1 MKKMMIIL
9 VGALCMAMAPAS
21 SWGRNM
27 TGNPQMR
34 SITMNTGL
42 PSNAVKS
49 IVQDK
54 NGFVWLATDYG
65 LCRYDG
71 YQVITY
77 YNAAMQLN
85 QEILALAVC
94 DEGLLV
100 GTSKGVFLFNFTTEQ
115 FQKLDEKITS
125 FVNHIVVDG
134 EHNAWISTRTQ
145 GIFKFNLTSHYCHHY
160 PMKASRGS
168 VDCVL
173 IDVNS
178 HVWALSL
185 KAGASLF
192 RLQKTADNFKL
203 FALKGDATQLRGM
216 AMLANADGSIL
227 VGTWKEGLFRVSN
240 DGFAKLLIPPVPGNG
255 MNFIHK
261 LYGDSRY
268 VLVGSDDGL
277 VQYDRMTNQWRM
289 LSEVENPARRTAERF
304 VYGIMRDRED
314 GLWIGTYY
322 GGVNYIPSSAM
333 RNRFDMYFP
342 TLGGLQGSVV
352 SRFAEDARHRIWIA
366 TDDAGL
372 DCYDPQTDS
381 FVDFPGK
388 QEMAKYNA
396 HALFVDGDNLW
407 VGTYGRGIIR
417 MNMATGAQMPVR
429 MDSYVSSSSCYY
441 FFRDRKRRLWATS
454 MLGAFLLDDQKQE
467 FRRVKL
473 FNGLTIDMEED
484 RQGNLWFA
492 TQENGLWC
500 LRRNNTWKQYLYS
513 EKDTSSLGSNQVNSI
528 QTDGKGRLFV
538 ATLQGLCEYQP
549 SSDSFRR
556 IAVDAPSQDFKSI
569 LFARGSMWLSS
580 GKGIVKYSEDK
591 PVQKFCRFDGLT
603 SDQFLANSCL
613 LSSDG
618 RIYFGTIQGFNA
630 FRPQQV
636 KLNHIAPSVAITSLS
651 LFNKRVEV
659 GSDKLPEA
667 LDKVDEISL
676 SHDENAVTFSFSALS
691 YVSPEKNLYSYKLD
705 GFDDEWTTT
714 HEPRATYDNL
724 PAGSYTFRVKAT
736 NNDGVWSED
745 EATLQ
750 VEVHPP
756 FWWSLPAKI
765 IYLLLI
771 GLLVWYEW
779 KKLKLRHQQ
788 ELDSLAEKKELE
800 LRDARLQS
808 FAMVAREI
816 RIPLTLILAPLD
828 ALKEKWQKVK
838 EGLMEDDMK
847 DDSKKDAS
855 KMPDMKNVDDIDGL
869 IDVFSRN
876 SQRMLTLVDQLLD
889 GNTIEMIEAES
900 SAESSS
906 VESSSASSAEST
918 EVSISASVSKPATKP
933 APETPIDNRPTILV
947 VEGDKDMRDFIVNSL
962 SGEYRILVAENGVQ
976 ALRILSKHDELSL
989 IITSWIMPV
998 MNGVEFCQK
1007 VRQDKSICHLPIV
1020 MLSAKT
1026 DEDSKALSKICG
1038 ADVFISKP
1046 FSMKYLVASV
1056 NQLIEMRR
1064 TLIFRF
1070 PKETSAED
1078 SSKDSSK
1085 NSSAD
1090 SSAGSS
1096 SGPSSGL
1103 LSESV
1108 SFASSAESSAA
1119 EEENYPPER
1128 RFLVDLEKLIKDNL
1142 ANPEL
1147 NVQFLADQL
1156 SMSRSSL
1163 FNKVKTLLAVTPNE
1177 LIQAIRLSTAARL
1190 LQERKYRISEVSEM
1204 TGFSSSSYFA
1214 KCFQKQYGMKPAEY
1228 VNLL

>member
-1 MKKMMIIL
+1 MMIIL
-9 VGALCMAMAPAS
+9 AGALCLAMAPAS

-27 TGNPQMR
+27 TENLQMR

-54 NGFVWLATDYG
+54 DGFVWFATEYG

-77 YNAAMQLN
+77 SNAAMQMD
-85 QEILALAVC
+85 QDIHALCVS

-100 GTSKGVFLFNFTTEQ
+100 GTWKGVFLFSFTTEQ
-115 FQKLDEKITS
+115 FQKLDDKITS

-134 EHNAWISTRTQ
+134 EHNAWISTETQ
-145 GIFKFNLTSHYCHHY
+145 GIFKYNLTSHYCHQY
-160 PMKASRGS
+160 PMKASGGNI
-168 VDCVL
+168 DCVL

-178 HVWALSL
+178 QVWALSR
-185 KAGASLF
+185 KAGASFF
-192 RLQKTADNFKL
+192 RLQKSSDSFKP
-203 FALKGDATQLRGM
+203 FALKGDATQLKGM

-227 VGTWKEGLFRVSN
+227 VGTRKDGLFRVSN

-255 MNFIHK
+255 MDFIHK

-268 VLVGSDDGL
+268 VLIGSDDGL

-322 GGVNYIPSSAM
+322 GGVGYIPSSAM

-342 TLGGLQGSVV
+342 TQDGLQGSVV
-352 SRFAEDARHRIWIA
+352 SRFAEDARHRVWIA
-366 TDDAGL
+366 SDDAGI
-372 DCYDPQTDS
+372 DCYDPLTDS
-381 FVDFPGK
+381 FLDFPGK
-388 QEMAKYNA
+388 QAMAKYNA
-396 HALFVDGDNLW
+396 HALLADGDNLW

-417 MNMATGAQMPVR
+417 MNMATGAQTPVR
-429 MDSYVSSSSCYY
+429 MDSYALNSSCYY
-441 FFRDRKRRLWATS
+441 FFRDRKKRLWATS
-454 MLGAFLLDDQKQE
+454 MLGAFVLDNQKQE

-473 FNGLTIDMEED
+473 FNSLTMDMEED

-500 LRRNNTWKQYLYS
+500 LRRNNTWKQYLYR
-513 EKDTSSLGSNQVNSI
+513 EKDTCSLVSNQVNSI
-528 QTDGKGRLFV
+528 QIDGRGRLFV
-538 ATLQGLCEYQP
+538 ATRQGLCEYQP

-556 IAVDAPSQDFKSI
+556 IAIDAPSQDFKSI
-569 LFARGSMWLSS
+569 LFAQGSMWLSS
-580 GKGIVKYSEDK
+580 DKGIVKYSEDK

-630 FRPQQV
+630 FHPQQV

-714 HEPRATYDNL
+714 HEPRAAYDNL

-736 NNDGVWSED
+736 NNDGVWSEN

-750 VEVHPP
+750 IEVHPP

-838 EGLMEDDMK
+838 DGLMEDDMK
-847 DDSKKDAS
+847 NDSKKNDS

-906 VESSSASSAEST
+906 AESSSASSAEST
-918 EVSISASVSKPATKP
+918 EVSISASVSKPAAKP
-933 APETPIDNRPTILV
+933 APEAPMDNRPTILV
-947 VEGDKDMRDFIVNSL
+947 VESDKDMRDFIVNSL

-1007 VRQDKSICHLPIV
+1007 VRQNKSICHLPIV

-1070 PKETSAED
+1070 PKEASAED
-1078 SSKDSSK
+1078 SSKDSSSG
-1085 NSSAD
+1085 SSAD
-1090 SSAGSS
+1090 SSSR
-1096 SGPSSGL
+1096 PSSGL

>member
-1 MKKMMIIL
+1 MMIIL
-9 VGALCMAMAPAS
+9 AGALLMAMAPAS

-27 TGNPQMR
+27 TGNPQVR

-54 NGFVWLATDYG
+54 SGFVWFATEYG

-77 YNAAMQLN
+77 SNAAMQMD
-85 QEILALAVC
+85 QDIHALCVS

-100 GTSKGVFLFNFTTEQ
+100 GTWKGVFLFSFTTEQ
-115 FQKLDEKITS
+115 FQKLDDKITS

-134 EHNAWISTRTQ
+134 EHNAWISTETQ
-145 GIFKFNLTSHYCHHY
+145 GIFKYNLTSHYCHQY
-160 PMKASRGS
+160 PMKASGGN

-178 HVWALSL
+178 QVWALSR
-185 KAGASLF
+185 KAGASFF
-192 RLQKTADNFKL
+192 RLQKSSDSFKP
-203 FALKGDATQLRGM
+203 FALKGDATQLRGL

-227 VGTWKEGLFRVSN
+227 VGTRKEGLFRVSN

-255 MNFIHK
+255 MDFIHK

-268 VLVGSDDGL
+268 VLIGSDDGL

-322 GGVNYIPSSAM
+322 GGVGYIPSAAM

-342 TLGGLQGSVV
+342 TRDGLQGSVV
-352 SRFAEDARHRIWIA
+352 SRFAEDSRHRIWIA
-366 TDDAGL
+366 SDDAGI
-372 DCYDPQTDS
+372 DCYDPLTDS
-381 FVDFPGK
+381 FLDFPGK
-388 QEMAKYNA
+388 QAMAKYNA
-396 HALFVDGDNLW
+396 HALLADGDNLW

-417 MNMATGAQMPVR
+417 MNMATGAQTPVR
-429 MDSYVSSSSCYY
+429 MDSYAFNSSCYY
-441 FFRDRKRRLWATS
+441 FFRDRKHRLWATS
-454 MLGAFLLDDQKQE
+454 MLGAFLLDDQRQE
-467 FRRVKL
+467 FRRVKF
-473 FNGLTIDMEED
+473 FNSLTMDMEED

-513 EKDTSSLGSNQVNSI
+513 EKDTCSLVCNQVNSI
-528 QTDGKGRLFV
+528 QIDGRGRLFV
-538 ATLQGLCEYQP
+538 ATRQGLCEYQP

-556 IAVDAPSQDFKSI
+556 IAIDAPSHDFKSI
-569 LFARGSMWLSS
+569 LFAQGSMWLSS
-580 GKGIVKYSEDK
+580 DKGIVKYSEDK

-603 SDQFLANSCL
+603 SDQFLPNSCL

-736 NNDGVWSED
+736 NNDGVWSD
-745 EATLQ
+745 NEATLQ
-750 VEVHPP
+750 VVVHPP

-847 DDSKKDAS
+847 NDDSKKNRMNKD
-855 KMPDMKNVDDIDGL
+855 DMKNVDEIDGL

-889 GNTIEMIEAES
+889 GNKVEMMEAES
-900 SAESSS
+900 LA
-906 VESSSASSAEST
+906 VSASVSAST
-918 EVSISASVSKPATKP
+918 SVSKPAP
-933 APETPIDNRPTILV
+933 VAPIDNRPTILV
-947 VEGDKDMRDFIVNSL
+947 VENDKDMRDFIVNSL
-962 SGEYRILVAENGVQ
+962 AGEYRMLVADNGVQ

-1007 VRQDKSICHLPIV
+1007 VRQNKSICHLPIV

-1026 DEDSKALSKICG
+1026 DEDSKAQSKICG

-1070 PKETSAED
+1070 PKETAAGD
-1078 SSKDSSK
+1078 SSKASSA
-1085 NSSAD
+1085 NSSAGP
-1090 SSAGSS
+1090 SAGLL
-1096 SGPSSGL
+1096 SGPSAGPAAGPSAGPAA
-1103 LSESV
+1103 EFV

-1142 ANPEL
+1142 ANPDL
-1147 NVQFLADQL
+1147 NVQFLADKL
-1156 SMSRSSL
+1156 GMSRSSL

>member
-1 MKKMMIIL
+1 MIIL
-9 VGALCMAMAPAS
+9 VGALFMAMAPAS

-85 QEILALAVC
+85 QEILALAVS

-100 GTSKGVFLFNFTTEQ
+100 GTPKGVFLFSFATEQ

-125 FVNHIVVDG
+125 SVNHIVVDG
-134 EHNAWISTRTQ
+134 EHNAWISTGTQ

-185 KAGASLF
+185 KKGTSLF
-192 RLQKTADNFKL
+192 RLQKTADNFKP

-227 VGTWKEGLFRVSN
+227 VGAWKEGLFRVSN

-268 VLVGSDDGL
+268 VLIGSDDGL

-314 GLWIGTYY
+314 GLWVGTYY
-322 GGVNYIPSSAM
+322 GGVSYIPSSAM

-342 TLGGLQGSVV
+342 TLSGLQGSVV

-366 TDDAGL
+366 TDDAGI

-388 QEMAKYNA
+388 QAMAKYNA

-417 MNMATGAQMPVR
+417 MNMATGAQTPVR
-429 MDSYVSSSSCYY
+429 MDSYVLNSSCYY
-441 FFRDRKRRLWATS
+441 FFRDRKHRLWATS
-454 MLGAFLLDDQKQE
+454 MLGAFLLDEQKQE

-500 LRRNNTWKQYLYS
+500 LRRNNTWKQYLYN

-528 QTDGKGRLFV
+528 QIDGKGRLFV
-538 ATLQGLCEYQP
+538 ATHQGLCEYQP

-556 IAVDAPSQDFKSI
+556 IAVDAPSQDFMSI
-569 LFARGSMWLSS
+569 LFAQGCMWLSS

-618 RIYFGTIQGFNA
+618 RIYFGTTQGFNA

-636 KLNHIAPSVAITSLS
+636 TLNRIAPPVAITSLS
-651 LFNKRVEV
+651 LFNKRMEV

-714 HEPRATYDNL
+714 HEPRAAYTNL

-750 VEVHPP
+750 IVVHPP
-756 FWWSLPAKI
+756 FWWSLPAKL

-771 GLLVWYEW
+771 GLLVWYQW

-800 LRDARLQS
+800 LRDARLQF

-816 RIPLTLILAPLD
+816 RIPLTLILGPLD

-847 DDSKKDAS
+847 DDDSKKNRMNKD
-855 KMPDMKNVDDIDGL
+855 DMKNVDEIDGL

-889 GNTIEMIEAES
+889 GNKVEMMEAES
-900 SAESSS
+900 SAESSA
-906 VESSSASSAEST
+906 VSAS
-918 EVSISASVSKPATKP
+918 ASEPSFEPSSEPSSEPVPE
-933 APETPIDNRPTILV
+933 APMDNHPTILV
-947 VEGDKDMRDFIVNSL
+947 VENDKDMRDYIVNSL
-962 SGEYRILVAENGVQ
+962 SGKYRMLVADNGVQ

-1007 VRQDKSICHLPIV
+1007 VRQNKSICHLPIV
-1020 MLSAKT
+1020 ILSAKT
-1026 DEDSKALSKICG
+1026 DEDSKAQSKICG

-1070 PKETSAED
+1070 PKETAAGD
-1078 SSKDSSK
+1078 SSKA
-1085 NSSAD
+1085 SSAD
-1090 SSAGSS
+1090 SSAGLSAGLS
-1096 SGPSSGL
+1096 SGPLAGL
-1103 LSESV
+1103 SSESV

-1119 EEENYPPER
+1119 EEENYSPER

-1142 ANPEL
+1142 ANPDL
-1147 NVQFLADQL
+1147 NVQFLADKL
-1156 SMSRSSL
+1156 GMSRSSL

>member
-1 MKKMMIIL
+1 MMIIL
-9 VGALCMAMAPAS
+9 AGALCLAMAPAS
-21 SWGRNM
+21 LWGRNM
-27 TGNPQMR
+27 TGNPQVR

-54 NGFVWLATDYG
+54 NGFVWFATEYG

-77 YNAAMQLN
+77 SNAAMQMD
-85 QEILALAVC
+85 QDIHALCVS

-100 GTSKGVFLFNFTTEQ
+100 GTWKGVFLFSFTTEQ
-115 FQKLDEKITS
+115 FQKLDDKITS

-134 EHNAWISTRTQ
+134 EHNAWISTETQ
-145 GIFKFNLTSHYCHHY
+145 GIFKYNLTSHYCHHY
-160 PMKASRGS
+160 PMKASRGNI
-168 VDCVL
+168 DCVL

-178 HVWALSL
+178 QVWALNR
-185 KAGASLF
+185 KAGASFF
-192 RLQKTADNFKL
+192 RLQKSSDSFKS

-227 VGTWKEGLFRVSN
+227 VGTRKDGLFRVSN

-255 MNFIHK
+255 MDFIHK

-268 VLVGSDDGL
+268 VLIGSDDGL
-277 VQYDRMTNQWRM
+277 VQYDRTTNQWRM

-322 GGVNYIPSSAM
+322 GGVSYIPSSAM
-333 RNRFDMYFP
+333 CNRFDMYFP
-342 TLGGLQGSVV
+342 TQDGLQGSVV
-352 SRFAEDARHRIWIA
+352 SRFAEDSRHRIWIA
-366 TDDAGL
+366 SDDAGI
-372 DCYDPQTDS
+372 DCYDPLTDS
-381 FVDFPGK
+381 FLDFPGK
-388 QEMAKYNA
+388 QAMAKYNA
-396 HALFVDGDNLW
+396 HALLADGDNLW

-417 MNMATGAQMPVR
+417 MNMATGAQTPVR
-429 MDSYVSSSSCYY
+429 MDSYVLNSSCYY
-441 FFRDRKRRLWATS
+441 FFRDRKNRLWATS
-454 MLGAFLLDDQKQE
+454 MLGAFVLDDQKQE

-473 FNGLTIDMEED
+473 FNSLTMDMEED

-492 TQENGLWC
+492 TQGNGLWC

-513 EKDTSSLGSNQVNSI
+513 EKDTCSLGSNQVNSI
-528 QTDGKGRLFV
+528 QIDGRGRLFI
-538 ATLQGLCEYQP
+538 ATRQGLCEYQP

-556 IAVDAPSQDFKSI
+556 IAIDAPGQDFKSI
-569 LFARGSMWLSS
+569 LFAQGSMWLSS
-580 GKGIVKYSEDK
+580 DKGIVKYSEDK

-630 FRPQQV
+630 FHPQQV
-636 KLNHIAPSVAITSLS
+636 KLNQIAPSVAITSFS
-651 LFNKRVEV
+651 LFDKRVEV

-667 LDKVDEISL
+667 LDKVGEISL

-771 GLLVWYEW
+771 GLLVWYER

-838 EGLMEDDMK
+838 DGLMEDDMK
-847 DDSKKDAS
+847 DDS

-889 GNTIEMIEAES
+889 GNTVEMIEAES

-906 VESSSASSAEST
+906 AESSEVSASA
-918 EVSISASVSKPATKP
+918 AKPATKP
-933 APETPIDNRPTILV
+933 APEAPIDNRPTILV
-947 VEGDKDMRDFIVNSL
+947 VESDKDMRDFIVNSL

-1026 DEDSKALSKICG
+1026 DEDSKTQSKICG

-1078 SSKDSSK
+1078 SSKDSS
-1085 NSSAD
+1085 SGS
-1090 SSAGSS
+1090 SS

-1119 EEENYPPER
+1119 EEGNYPPER

-1142 ANPEL
+1142 ANPDL

>member
-1 MKKMMIIL
+1 MMIIL
-9 VGALCMAMAPAS
+9 AGALLMAMAPAS

-27 TGNPQMR
+27 TGNPQVR

-54 NGFVWLATDYG
+54 NGFVWFATEYG

-77 YNAAMQLN
+77 SNAAMQMD
-85 QEILALAVC
+85 QDIHALCVS

-100 GTSKGVFLFNFTTEQ
+100 GTWKGVFLFSFTTEQ
-115 FQKLDEKITS
+115 FQKLDDKITS

-134 EHNAWISTRTQ
+134 EHNAWISTETQ
-145 GIFKFNLTSHYCHHY
+145 GIFKYNLTTHYCHQY
-160 PMKASRGS
+160 PMKASGGN

-178 HVWALSL
+178 QVWALSR
-185 KAGASLF
+185 KAGASFF
-192 RLQKTADNFKL
+192 RLQKSSDSFKP
-203 FALKGDATQLRGM
+203 FALKGDATQLRGL

-227 VGTWKEGLFRVSN
+227 VGTRKEGLFRVSN

-255 MNFIHK
+255 MDFIHK

-268 VLVGSDDGL
+268 VLIGSDDGL

-322 GGVNYIPSSAM
+322 GGVGYIPSAAM

-342 TLGGLQGSVV
+342 TRDGLQGSVV
-352 SRFAEDARHRIWIA
+352 SRFAEDSRHRIWIA
-366 TDDAGL
+366 SDDAGI
-372 DCYDPQTDS
+372 DCYDPLTDS
-381 FVDFPGK
+381 FLDFPGK
-388 QEMAKYNA
+388 QAMAKYNA
-396 HALFVDGDNLW
+396 HALLADGDNLW

-417 MNMATGAQMPVR
+417 MNMATGAQTPVR
-429 MDSYVSSSSCYY
+429 MDSYAFNSSCYY
-441 FFRDRKRRLWATS
+441 FFRDRKKRLWATS
-454 MLGAFLLDDQKQE
+454 MLGAFLLDDQRQE
-467 FRRVKL
+467 FRRVKF
-473 FNGLTIDMEED
+473 FNSLTMDMEED

-513 EKDTSSLGSNQVNSI
+513 EKDTCSLVSNQVNSI
-528 QTDGKGRLFV
+528 QIDGRGRLFV
-538 ATLQGLCEYQP
+538 ATRQGLCEYQP

-556 IAVDAPSQDFKSI
+556 IAIDAPSQDFKSI
-569 LFARGSMWLSS
+569 LFAQGSMWLSS
-580 GKGIVKYSEDK
+580 DKGIVKYSEDK

-618 RIYFGTIQGFNA
+618 RIYFGTTQGFNA

-736 NNDGVWSED
+736 NNDGVWSD
-745 EATLQ
+745 NEATLQ
-750 VEVHPP
+750 IEVHPP

-847 DDSKKDAS
+847 DDSKKNDS

-876 SQRMLTLVDQLLD
+876 SQRMLTLVNKLLD

-906 VESSSASSAEST
+906 AESSEVSASA
-918 EVSISASVSKPATKP
+918 AKPATKP
-933 APETPIDNRPTILV
+933 APEAPIDNRPTILV
-947 VEGDKDMRDFIVNSL
+947 VESDKDMRDFIVNSL

-1070 PKETSAED
+1070 PKETSAGD

-1119 EEENYPPER
+1119 EEGNYPPER

-1156 SMSRSSL
+1156 GMSRSSL

-1190 LQERKYRISEVSEM
+1190 LQERKYRISEVSDM

>member
-9 VGALCMAMAPAS
+9 AGALCMAMAPAS

-192 RLQKTADNFKL
+192 HLQKTADNFKP

-322 GGVNYIPSSAM
+322 GGVGYIPSSAM

-342 TLGGLQGSVV
+342 TQGGLQGSVV
-352 SRFAEDARHRIWIA
+352 SRFAEDSRHRIWIA
-366 TDDAGL
+366 SDDAGI
-372 DCYDPQTDS
+372 DCYDPLTDS
-381 FVDFPGK
+381 FLDFPGK
-388 QEMAKYNA
+388 QAMAKYNA
-396 HALFVDGDNLW
+396 HALLADGDNLW

-417 MNMATGAQMPVR
+417 MNMATGAQTPVR
-429 MDSYVSSSSCYY
+429 MDSYALNSSCYY
-441 FFRDRKRRLWATS
+441 FFRDRKHRLWATS
-454 MLGAFLLDDQKQE
+454 MLGAFVLDDQKQE

-473 FNGLTIDMEED
+473 FNSLTMDMEED

-513 EKDTSSLGSNQVNSI
+513 EKDTCSLVSNQVNSI
-528 QTDGKGRLFV
+528 QIDGRGRLFV
-538 ATLQGLCEYQP
+538 ATRQGLCEYQP

-556 IAVDAPSQDFKSI
+556 IAIDAPSQDFKSI
-569 LFARGSMWLSS
+569 LFAQGSMWLSS
-580 GKGIVKYSEDK
+580 DKGIVKYSEDK

-603 SDQFLANSCL
+603 SDQFLDNSCL

-630 FRPQQV
+630 FHPQQV

-736 NNDGVWSED
+736 NNDGVWSD
-745 EATLQ
+745 NEATLQ
-750 VEVHPP
+750 IEVHPP

-838 EGLMEDDMK
+838 DGLMEDDMK
-847 DDSKKDAS
+847 NDSKKDAS

-889 GNTIEMIEAES
+889 GNTVEMIEAES

-906 VESSSASSAEST
+906 VESS
-918 EVSISASVSKPATKP
+918 EVSVSAAKPAAKP
-933 APETPIDNRPTILV
+933 APEAPMDNRPTILV
-947 VEGDKDMRDFIVNSL
+947 VESDKDMRDFIVNSL
-962 SGEYRILVAENGVQ
+962 AGEYRMLVADNGVQ

-1070 PKETSAED
+1070 PKGTAAGD
-1078 SSKDSSK
+1078 SSKD
-1085 NSSAD
+1085 
-1090 SSAGSS
+1090 SS

-1156 SMSRSSL
+1156 GMSRSSL

-1190 LQERKYRISEVSEM
+1190 LQERKYRISEVSDM

>member
-100 GTSKGVFLFNFTTEQ
+100 GTSKGVFLFSFTTEQ

-134 EHNAWISTRTQ
+134 EHNAWISTETQ
-145 GIFKFNLTSHYCHHY
+145 GIFKYNLTSHYCHQY
-160 PMKASRGS
+160 PMKASGGN

-178 HVWALSL
+178 QVWALSR
-185 KAGASLF
+185 KAGASFF
-192 RLQKTADNFKL
+192 RLQKSSDSFKP
-203 FALKGDATQLRGM
+203 FALKGDATQLRGL

-227 VGTWKEGLFRVSN
+227 VGTRKEGLFRVSN

-255 MNFIHK
+255 MDFIHK

-268 VLVGSDDGL
+268 VLIGSDDGL
-277 VQYDRMTNQWRM
+277 VQYDRTTNQWRM

-322 GGVNYIPSSAM
+322 GGVGYIPSSAM

-342 TLGGLQGSVV
+342 TQGGLQGSVV
-352 SRFAEDARHRIWIA
+352 SRFAEDSRHRIWIA
-366 TDDAGL
+366 SDDAGI
-372 DCYDPQTDS
+372 DCYDPLTDS
-381 FVDFPGK
+381 FLDFPGK
-388 QEMAKYNA
+388 QAMAKYNA
-396 HALFVDGDNLW
+396 HALLADGDNLW

-417 MNMATGAQMPVR
+417 MNMATGAQTPVR
-429 MDSYVSSSSCYY
+429 MDSYALNSSCYY
-441 FFRDRKRRLWATS
+441 FYRDRKHRLWATS
-454 MLGAFLLDDQKQE
+454 MLGAFVLDDQKQE

-473 FNGLTIDMEED
+473 FNSLTMDMEED

-513 EKDTSSLGSNQVNSI
+513 EKDTCSLVSNQVNSI
-528 QTDGKGRLFV
+528 QIDGRGRLFV
-538 ATLQGLCEYQP
+538 ATRQGLCEYQP

-556 IAVDAPSQDFKSI
+556 IAIDAPSQDFKSI
-569 LFARGSMWLSS
+569 LFAQGSMWLSS
-580 GKGIVKYSEDK
+580 DKGIVKYSEDK

-603 SDQFLANSCL
+603 SDQFLDNSCL

-630 FRPQQV
+630 FHPQQV

-651 LFNKRVEV
+651 LFNKRMEV

-676 SHDENAVTFSFSALS
+676 SHHENAVTFSFSALS

-714 HEPRATYDNL
+714 HEPRAAYTNL

-750 VEVHPP
+750 IVVHPP
-756 FWWSLPAKI
+756 FWWSLPAKF

-771 GLLVWYEW
+771 GLLVWYQW

-838 EGLMEDDMK
+838 DGLMEDDMED
-847 DDSKKDAS
+847 DDSKKNAS

-876 SQRMLTLVDQLLD
+876 SQRMLVLVDKLLD
-889 GNTIEMIEAES
+889 GNKVEMMEAESSEKSSEES
-900 SAESSS
+900 SAESSA
-906 VESSSASSAEST
+906 VSASVSAST
-918 EVSISASVSKPATKP
+918 SVSKPAP
-933 APETPIDNRPTILV
+933 VAPIDNRPTILV
-947 VEGDKDMRDFIVNSL
+947 VENDKDMRDYIVNSL
-962 SGEYRILVAENGVQ
+962 AGEYRMLVADNGVQ

-1007 VRQDKSICHLPIV
+1007 VRQNKSICHLPIV
-1020 MLSAKT
+1020 ILSAKT
-1026 DEDSKALSKICG
+1026 DEDSKAQSKICG

-1070 PKETSAED
+1070 PKETAAGDSAKA
-1078 SSKDSSK
+1078 SSA
-1085 NSSAD
+1085 NSSAGP
-1090 SSAGSS
+1090 SAGLSAGPLAGLS
-1096 SGPSSGL
+1096 SGPAA
-1103 LSESV
+1103 EFV

-1142 ANPEL
+1142 ANPDL
-1147 NVQFLADQL
+1147 NVQFLADKL
-1156 SMSRSSL
+1156 GMSRSSL

-1177 LIQAIRLSTAARL
+1177 LIQAIRLSTSARL

>member
-9 VGALCMAMAPAS
+9 AGALCLAMAPAS

-27 TGNPQMR
+27 TGNPQVR

-54 NGFVWLATDYG
+54 NGFVWFATEYG

-77 YNAAMQLN
+77 SNAAMQMD
-85 QEILALAVC
+85 QDIHALCVS

-100 GTSKGVFLFNFTTEQ
+100 GTWKGVFLFSFTTEQ
-115 FQKLDEKITS
+115 FQKLDDKITS

-134 EHNAWISTRTQ
+134 EHNAWISTETQ
-145 GIFKFNLTSHYCHHY
+145 GIFKYNLTSHYCHQY
-160 PMKASRGS
+160 PMKASGGN

-178 HVWALSL
+178 QVWALSR
-185 KAGASLF
+185 KAGASFF
-192 RLQKTADNFKL
+192 RLQKSSDSFKP
-203 FALKGDATQLRGM
+203 FALKGDATQLKGM

-227 VGTWKEGLFRVSN
+227 VGTRKDGLFRVSN

-255 MNFIHK
+255 MDFIHK

-268 VLVGSDDGL
+268 VLIGSDDGL

-322 GGVNYIPSSAM
+322 GGVGYITSSAM

-342 TLGGLQGSVV
+342 TRDGLQGSVV
-352 SRFAEDARHRIWIA
+352 SRFAEDARHRVWIA
-366 TDDAGL
+366 SDDAGI
-372 DCYDPQTDS
+372 DCYDPLTDS
-381 FVDFPGK
+381 FLDFPGK
-388 QEMAKYNA
+388 QAMAKYNA
-396 HALFVDGDNLW
+396 HALLADGDNLW

-417 MNMATGAQMPVR
+417 MNMATGAQTPVR
-429 MDSYVSSSSCYY
+429 MDSYALNSSCYY
-441 FFRDRKRRLWATS
+441 FFRDRKHRLWATS
-454 MLGAFLLDDQKQE
+454 MLGAFVLDDQKQE
-467 FRRVKL
+467 FRRVKF
-473 FNGLTIDMEED
+473 FNSLTMDMEED

-500 LRRNNTWKQYLYS
+500 LRRNNTWKQYLYR
-513 EKDTSSLGSNQVNSI
+513 EKDTCSLVSNQVNSI
-528 QTDGKGRLFV
+528 QIDGRGRLFV
-538 ATLQGLCEYQP
+538 ATRQGLCEYQP

-556 IAVDAPSQDFKSI
+556 IAIDAPSQDFKSI
-569 LFARGSMWLSS
+569 LFAQGSMWLSS
-580 GKGIVKYSEDK
+580 DKGIVKYSEDK

-900 SAESSS
+900 SE
-906 VESSSASSAEST
+906 ESSSAESS
-918 EVSISASVSKPATKP
+918 EVSASVSKPATKP
-933 APETPIDNRPTILV
+933 APEAPIDNRPTILV
-947 VEGDKDMRDFIVNSL
+947 VESDKDMRDFIVNSL

-1070 PKETSAED
+1070 PKEKSAED
-1078 SSKDSSK
+1078 SSKDSS
-1085 NSSAD
+1085 SRS
-1090 SSAGSS
+1090 SS

-1142 ANPEL
+1142 ANPDL

-1190 LQERKYRISEVSEM
+1190 LQERKYRISEVSDM

>member
-1 MKKMMIIL
+1 MMIIL
-9 VGALCMAMAPAS
+9 AGALCLAMAPAS

-27 TGNPQMR
+27 TGNPQVR

-54 NGFVWLATDYG
+54 NGFVWFATEYG

-77 YNAAMQLN
+77 SNAAMQMD
-85 QEILALAVC
+85 QDIHALCVS

-100 GTSKGVFLFNFTTEQ
+100 GTWKGVFLFSFATEQ
-115 FQKLDEKITS
+115 FQKLDDKITS

-134 EHNAWISTRTQ
+134 EHNAWISTETQ
-145 GIFKFNLTSHYCHHY
+145 GIFKYNLTSHYCHQY
-160 PMKASRGS
+160 PMKASGGN

-178 HVWALSL
+178 QVWALSR
-185 KAGASLF
+185 KAGASFF
-192 RLQKTADNFKL
+192 RLQKSSDSFKP
-203 FALKGDATQLRGM
+203 FALKGDATQLKGM

-227 VGTWKEGLFRVSN
+227 VGTRKDGLFRVSN

-255 MNFIHK
+255 MDFIHK

-268 VLVGSDDGL
+268 VLIGSDDGL

-322 GGVNYIPSSAM
+322 GGVGYITSSAM

-342 TLGGLQGSVV
+342 TRDGLQGSVV
-352 SRFAEDARHRIWIA
+352 SRFAEDSRHRIWIA
-366 TDDAGL
+366 SDDAGI
-372 DCYDPQTDS
+372 DCYDPLTDS
-381 FVDFPGK
+381 FLDFPGK
-388 QEMAKYNA
+388 QAMAKYNA
-396 HALFVDGDNLW
+396 HALLADGDNLW

-417 MNMATGAQMPVR
+417 MNMATGAQTPVR
-429 MDSYVSSSSCYY
+429 MDSYVLNSSCYY
-441 FFRDRKRRLWATS
+441 FYRDRKHRLWATS
-454 MLGAFLLDDQKQE
+454 MLGAFVLDDQKQE

-473 FNGLTIDMEED
+473 FNSLTMDMEED

-513 EKDTSSLGSNQVNSI
+513 EKDTCSLVSNQVNSI
-528 QTDGKGRLFV
+528 QIDGRGRLFV
-538 ATLQGLCEYQP
+538 ATRQGLCEYQP

-556 IAVDAPSQDFKSI
+556 IAIDAPSQDFKSI
-569 LFARGSMWLSS
+569 LFAQGSMWLSS
-580 GKGIVKYSEDK
+580 DKGIVKYSEDK

-630 FRPQQV
+630 FHPQQV
-636 KLNHIAPSVAITSLS
+636 KLNHIVPSVAITSLS

-714 HEPRATYDNL
+714 HEPCATYDNL

-847 DDSKKDAS
+847 DDSKKNDS

-906 VESSSASSAEST
+906 AESSSVESSSASSAEST

-933 APETPIDNRPTILV
+933 APEAPIDNRPTILV

-1070 PKETSAED
+1070 PKEASAED
-1078 SSKDSSK
+1078 SSKDSS
-1085 NSSAD
+1085 S
-1090 SSAGSS
+1090 GPSS

-1119 EEENYPPER
+1119 EEGNYPPER

-1156 SMSRSSL
+1156 GMSRSSL

-1190 LQERKYRISEVSEM
+1190 LQERKYRISEVSDM

>member
-1 MKKMMIIL
+1 
-9 VGALCMAMAPAS
+9 
-21 SWGRNM
+21 
-27 TGNPQMR
+27 
-34 SITMNTGL
+34 
-42 PSNAVKS
+42 
-49 IVQDK
+49 
-54 NGFVWLATDYG
+54 
-65 LCRYDG
+65 
-71 YQVITY
+71 
-77 YNAAMQLN
+77 
-85 QEILALAVC
+85 
-94 DEGLLV
+94 
-100 GTSKGVFLFNFTTEQ
+100 
-115 FQKLDEKITS
+115 
-125 FVNHIVVDG
+125 
-134 EHNAWISTRTQ
+134 
-145 GIFKFNLTSHYCHHY
+145 
-160 PMKASRGS
+160 
-168 VDCVL
+168 
-173 IDVNS
+173 
-178 HVWALSL
+178 
-185 KAGASLF
+185 
-192 RLQKTADNFKL
+192 
-203 FALKGDATQLRGM
+203 
-216 AMLANADGSIL
+216 
-227 VGTWKEGLFRVSN
+227 
-240 DGFAKLLIPPVPGNG
+240 
-255 MNFIHK
+255 
-261 LYGDSRY
+261 
-268 VLVGSDDGL
+268 
-277 VQYDRMTNQWRM
+277 
-289 LSEVENPARRTAERF
+289 
-304 VYGIMRDRED
+304 
-314 GLWIGTYY
+314 
-322 GGVNYIPSSAM
+322 
-333 RNRFDMYFP
+333 
-342 TLGGLQGSVV
+342 
-352 SRFAEDARHRIWIA
+352 
-366 TDDAGL
+366 
-372 DCYDPQTDS
+372 
-381 FVDFPGK
+381 
-388 QEMAKYNA
+388 MAKYNA

-417 MNMATGAQMPVR
+417 MNMATGAQTPVR
-429 MDSYVSSSSCYY
+429 MDSYVLNSSCYY

-500 LRRNNTWKQYLYS
+500 LRRNNTWKQYLYN

-538 ATLQGLCEYQP
+538 ATHQGLCEYQP

-556 IAVDAPSQDFKSI
+556 IAVDAPSQDFMSI

-618 RIYFGTIQGFNA
+618 RIYFGTTQGFNA

-636 KLNHIAPSVAITSLS
+636 TLNRIAPPVAITSLS
-651 LFNKRVEV
+651 LFNKRMEV

-714 HEPRATYDNL
+714 HEPRAAYTNL

-750 VEVHPP
+750 IVVHPP
-756 FWWSLPAKI
+756 FWWSLPAKL

-771 GLLVWYEW
+771 GLLVWYQW

-800 LRDARLQS
+800 LRDARLQF

-816 RIPLTLILAPLD
+816 RIPLTLILGPLD

-847 DDSKKDAS
+847 DDDSKKNRMNKD
-855 KMPDMKNVDDIDGL
+855 DMKNVDEIDGL

-889 GNTIEMIEAES
+889 GNKVEMMEAES
-900 SAESSS
+900 SEESSE
-906 VESSSASSAEST
+906 ESSAVSAFVSAST
-918 EVSISASVSKPATKP
+918 SVSKPAP
-933 APETPIDNRPTILV
+933 EAPMDNRPTILV
-947 VEGDKDMRDFIVNSL
+947 VENDKDMRDFIVNSL
-962 SGEYRILVAENGVQ
+962 AGEYRMLVADNGVQ

-1007 VRQDKSICHLPIV
+1007 VRQNKSICHLPIV
-1020 MLSAKT
+1020 ILSAKT
-1026 DEDSKALSKICG
+1026 DEDSKAQSKICG

-1070 PKETSAED
+1070 PKETAAGD
-1078 SSKDSSK
+1078 SSKA
-1085 NSSAD
+1085 SSAD
-1090 SSAGSS
+1090 SSAGPSAGLSS
-1096 SGPSSGL
+1096 AGPSSGPAA
-1103 LSESV
+1103 EFV

-1119 EEENYPPER
+1119 EEENYSPER

-1142 ANPEL
+1142 ANPDL
-1147 NVQFLADQL
+1147 NVQFLADKL
-1156 SMSRSSL
+1156 GMSRSSL

-1190 LQERKYRISEVSEM
+1190 LQERKYRISEVSQM

>member
-9 VGALCMAMAPAS
+9 VGALFMAMAPAS

-100 GTSKGVFLFNFTTEQ
+100 GTPKGVFLFSFATEQ
-115 FQKLDEKITS
+115 FQTLDEKITS
-125 FVNHIVVDG
+125 SVNHIVVDG
-134 EHNAWISTRTQ
+134 EHNAWISTGTQ

-185 KAGASLF
+185 KKGTSLF
-192 RLQKTADNFKL
+192 RLQKTADNFKP

-227 VGTWKEGLFRVSN
+227 VGAWKEGLFRVSN

-268 VLVGSDDGL
+268 VLIGSDDGL

-314 GLWIGTYY
+314 GLWVGTYY
-322 GGVNYIPSSAM
+322 GGVSYIPSSAM

-366 TDDAGL
+366 TDDAGI

-388 QEMAKYNA
+388 QSMAKYNA

-417 MNMATGAQMPVR
+417 MNMATGAQTPVR
-429 MDSYVSSSSCYY
+429 MDSYVLNSSCYY
-441 FFRDRKRRLWATS
+441 FFRDRKHRLWATS

-492 TQENGLWC
+492 TQESGLWC
-500 LRRNNTWKQYLYS
+500 LRRNNTWKQYLYN

-538 ATLQGLCEYQP
+538 ATHQGLCEYQP

-556 IAVDAPSQDFKSI
+556 IAVDAPSQDFMSI
-569 LFARGSMWLSS
+569 LFAQGCMWLSS

-618 RIYFGTIQGFNA
+618 RIYFGTTQGFNA

-636 KLNHIAPSVAITSLS
+636 TLNRIAPPVAITSLS
-651 LFNKRVEV
+651 LFNKRMEV

-714 HEPRATYDNL
+714 HEPRVAYTNL

-750 VEVHPP
+750 IVVHPP
-756 FWWSLPAKI
+756 FWWSLPAKL

-771 GLLVWYEW
+771 GLLVWYQW

-800 LRDARLQS
+800 LRDARLQF

-816 RIPLTLILAPLD
+816 RIPLTLILGPLD

-847 DDSKKDAS
+847 DDDSKKNRMNKD
-855 KMPDMKNVDDIDGL
+855 DMKNVDEIDGL

-889 GNTIEMIEAES
+889 GNKVEMMEAES
-900 SAESSS
+900 SAESSA
-906 VESSSASSAEST
+906 VSAS
-918 EVSISASVSKPATKP
+918 ASEPSFEPSSEPSSEPVPE
-933 APETPIDNRPTILV
+933 APMDNRPTILV
-947 VEGDKDMRDFIVNSL
+947 VENDKDMRDYIVNSL
-962 SGEYRILVAENGVQ
+962 SGKYRMLVADNGVQ

-1007 VRQDKSICHLPIV
+1007 VRQNKSICHLPIV
-1020 MLSAKT
+1020 ILSAKT
-1026 DEDSKALSKICG
+1026 DEDSKAQSKICG

-1070 PKETSAED
+1070 PKETAAGD
-1078 SSKDSSK
+1078 SSKA
-1085 NSSAD
+1085 SSAA
-1090 SSAGSS
+1090 SSAGLSAGLS
-1096 SGPSSGL
+1096 SGPLAGL
-1103 LSESV
+1103 SSESV

-1119 EEENYPPER
+1119 EEENYSPER

-1142 ANPEL
+1142 ANPDL
-1147 NVQFLADQL
+1147 NVQFLADKL
-1156 SMSRSSL
+1156 GMSRSSL

>member
-1 MKKMMIIL
+1 MMIIL
-9 VGALCMAMAPAS
+9 AGALCLAMAPAS

-27 TGNPQMR
+27 TENLQVR

-54 NGFVWLATDYG
+54 DGFVWFATEYG

-77 YNAAMQLN
+77 SNAAMQMN
-85 QEILALAVC
+85 QDIHALCVS

-100 GTSKGVFLFNFTTEQ
+100 GTWKGVFLFSFATEQ

-134 EHNAWISTRTQ
+134 EHNAWISTETQ
-145 GIFKFNLTSHYCHHY
+145 GIFKYNLTSHYCHQY
-160 PMKASRGS
+160 PMKASGGNI
-168 VDCVL
+168 DCVL

-178 HVWALSL
+178 QVWALSR
-185 KAGASLF
+185 KAGASFF
-192 RLQKTADNFKL
+192 RLQKSSDSFKP
-203 FALKGDATQLRGM
+203 FALKGDATQLKGM

-227 VGTWKEGLFRVSN
+227 VGTRKDGLFRVSN
-240 DGFAKLLIPPVPGNG
+240 DGFAKLLIPPVSGNG
-255 MNFIHK
+255 MDFIHK

-268 VLVGSDDGL
+268 VLIGSDDGL
-277 VQYDRMTNQWRM
+277 VQYDRTTNQWRM

-322 GGVNYIPSSAM
+322 GGVGYIPSSAM

-342 TLGGLQGSVV
+342 TQGGLQGSVV
-352 SRFAEDARHRIWIA
+352 SRFAEDSRHRIWIA
-366 TDDAGL
+366 TDDAGI
-372 DCYDPQTDS
+372 DCYDPLTDS
-381 FVDFPGK
+381 FLDFPGK
-388 QEMAKYNA
+388 QAMAKYNA
-396 HALFVDGDNLW
+396 HALLADGDNLW

-417 MNMATGAQMPVR
+417 MNMATGALTPVR
-429 MDSYVSSSSCYY
+429 MDSYALNSSCYY
-441 FFRDRKRRLWATS
+441 FFRDRKHRLWATS
-454 MLGAFLLDDQKQE
+454 MLGVFVLDNQKQE

-473 FNGLTIDMEED
+473 FNSLTMDMEED

-513 EKDTSSLGSNQVNSI
+513 EKDTCSLVSNQVNSI
-528 QTDGKGRLFV
+528 QIDGRGRLFV
-538 ATLQGLCEYQP
+538 ATRQGLCEYQP

-556 IAVDAPSQDFKSI
+556 IAIDAPSQDFKSI
-569 LFARGSMWLSS
+569 LFAQGSMWLSS
-580 GKGIVKYSEDK
+580 DKGIVKYSEDK
-591 PVQKFCRFDGLT
+591 SVQKFCRFDGLT

-618 RIYFGTIQGFNA
+618 RIYFGTSQGFNA

-636 KLNHIAPSVAITSLS
+636 KLNHIAPPVAITSLS
-651 LFNKRVEV
+651 LFNKRMEV

-667 LDKVDEISL
+667 LDKVGEISL

-714 HEPRATYDNL
+714 HEPRAAYTNL

-750 VEVHPP
+750 IVVHPP
-756 FWWSLPAKI
+756 FWWSLPAKF

-800 LRDARLQS
+800 LRDARLQF

-816 RIPLTLILAPLD
+816 RIPLTLILGPLD

-847 DDSKKDAS
+847 DDDSKKNRMNKD
-855 KMPDMKNVDDIDGL
+855 DMKNNDEMDGL

-876 SQRMLTLVDQLLD
+876 SQRMLVLVDKLLD
-889 GNTIEMIEAES
+889 GNKVEMMEAESSEKSSEES
-900 SAESSS
+900 SAESSA
-906 VESSSASSAEST
+906 VSASVSAST
-918 EVSISASVSKPATKP
+918 SVSKPAP
-933 APETPIDNRPTILV
+933 VAPIDNRPTILV
-947 VEGDKDMRDFIVNSL
+947 VENDKDMRDYIVNSL
-962 SGEYRILVAENGVQ
+962 AGEYRMLVADNGVQ

-1026 DEDSKALSKICG
+1026 DEDSKAQSKICG

-1070 PKETSAED
+1070 PKETAAGDSA
-1078 SSKDSSK
+1078 KA
-1085 NSSAD
+1085 SSAD
-1090 SSAGSS
+1090 SSAG
-1096 SGPSSGL
+1096 PSAGL
-1103 LSESV
+1103 LSGSSAGPSAGPSAEFV

-1119 EEENYPPER
+1119 EEGNYPPER

-1142 ANPEL
+1142 ANPDL
-1147 NVQFLADQL
+1147 NVQFLADKL
-1156 SMSRSSL
+1156 GMSRSSL

>member
-1 MKKMMIIL
+1 MIIL
-9 VGALCMAMAPAS
+9 AGALCLAMAPAS

-27 TGNPQMR
+27 TENPQVR

-100 GTSKGVFLFNFTTEQ
+100 GTSKGVFLFSFTTEQ
-115 FQKLDEKITS
+115 FQKLDYKITS

-134 EHNAWISTRTQ
+134 EHNAWISTETQ
-145 GIFKFNLTSHYCHHY
+145 GIFKYNLTSHYCHQY
-160 PMKASRGS
+160 PMKASGGN

-178 HVWALSL
+178 QVWALSR
-185 KAGASLF
+185 KAGASFF
-192 RLQKTADNFKL
+192 RLQKSSDSFKP
-203 FALKGDATQLRGM
+203 FALKGDATQLRGL

-227 VGTWKEGLFRVSN
+227 VGTRKDGLFRVSN
-240 DGFAKLLIPPVPGNG
+240 DGFAKLLIPPVSGNG
-255 MNFIHK
+255 MDFIHK

-268 VLVGSDDGL
+268 VLIGSDDGL
-277 VQYDRMTNQWRM
+277 VQYDRTTNQWRM

-322 GGVNYIPSSAM
+322 GGVGYIPSSAM

-342 TLGGLQGSVV
+342 TQGGLQGSVV
-352 SRFAEDARHRIWIA
+352 SRFAEDSRHRIWIA
-366 TDDAGL
+366 SDDAGI
-372 DCYDPQTDS
+372 DCYDPLTDS
-381 FVDFPGK
+381 FLDFPGK
-388 QEMAKYNA
+388 QAMAKYNA
-396 HALFVDGDNLW
+396 HALLADGDNLW

-417 MNMATGAQMPVR
+417 MNMATGAQTPVR
-429 MDSYVSSSSCYY
+429 MDSYALNSSCYY
-441 FFRDRKRRLWATS
+441 FYRDRKHRLWATS
-454 MLGAFLLDDQKQE
+454 MLGAFVLDDQKQE

-473 FNGLTIDMEED
+473 FNSLTMDMEED

-513 EKDTSSLGSNQVNSI
+513 EKDTCSLVSNQVNSI
-528 QTDGKGRLFV
+528 QIDGRGRLFV
-538 ATLQGLCEYQP
+538 ATRQGLCEYQP

-569 LFARGSMWLSS
+569 LFAKGSMWLSS
-580 GKGIVKYSEDK
+580 GKGIVKYSGDK

-618 RIYFGTIQGFNA
+618 RIYFGTTQGFNA

-636 KLNHIAPSVAITSLS
+636 TLNRIAPPVAITSLS
-651 LFNKRVEV
+651 LFNKRMEV

-714 HEPRATYDNL
+714 HEPRAAYTNL

-736 NNDGVWSED
+736 NNDGVWSD
-745 EATLQ
+745 NEATLQ
-750 VEVHPP
+750 VVVHPP

-838 EGLMEDDMK
+838 DGLMEDDMK

-889 GNTIEMIEAES
+889 GNTVEMIEAES

-906 VESSSASSAEST
+906 VESS
-918 EVSISASVSKPATKP
+918 EVSVSAAKPATKP
-933 APETPIDNRPTILV
+933 APEAPMDNRPTILV
-947 VEGDKDMRDFIVNSL
+947 VENDKDMRDFIVNSL

-1026 DEDSKALSKICG
+1026 DEDSKAQSKICG

-1070 PKETSAED
+1070 PKETAAGDSA
-1078 SSKDSSK
+1078 KA
-1085 NSSAD
+1085 SSAD
-1090 SSAGSS
+1090 SSAG
-1096 SGPSSGL
+1096 PSAGL
-1103 LSESV
+1103 LSGSSAGPSAGPSAEFV

-1119 EEENYPPER
+1119 EEGNYPPER

-1142 ANPEL
+1142 ANPDL
-1147 NVQFLADQL
+1147 NVQFLADKL
-1156 SMSRSSL
+1156 GMSRSSL

>member
-268 VLVGSDDGL
+268 VLIGSDDGL

-417 MNMATGAQMPVR
+417 MNMATGAQTPVR

-500 LRRNNTWKQYLYS
+500 LRRT
-513 EKDTSSLGSNQVNSI
+513 TPGSSIS
-528 QTDGKGRLFV
+528 T
-538 ATLQGLCEYQP
+538 A
-549 SSDSFRR
+549 RR
-556 IAVDAPSQDFKSI
+556 T
-569 LFARGSMWLSS
+569 
-580 GKGIVKYSEDK
+580 
-591 PVQKFCRFDGLT
+591 PVRW
-603 SDQFLANSCL
+603 
-613 LSSDG
+613 
-618 RIYFGTIQGFNA
+618 
-630 FRPQQV
+630 
-636 KLNHIAPSVAITSLS
+636 
-651 LFNKRVEV
+651 
-659 GSDKLPEA
+659 
-667 LDKVDEISL
+667 
-676 SHDENAVTFSFSALS
+676 AVT
-691 YVSPEKNLYSYKLD
+691 
-705 GFDDEWTTT
+705 
-714 HEPRATYDNL
+714 R
-724 PAGSYTFRVKAT
+724 
-736 NNDGVWSED
+736 
-745 EATLQ
+745 
-750 VEVHPP
+750 
-756 FWWSLPAKI
+756 
-765 IYLLLI
+765 
-771 GLLVWYEW
+771 
-779 KKLKLRHQQ
+779 
-788 ELDSLAEKKELE
+788 
-800 LRDARLQS
+800 
-808 FAMVAREI
+808 
-816 RIPLTLILAPLD
+816 
-828 ALKEKWQKVK
+828 
-838 EGLMEDDMK
+838 
-847 DDSKKDAS
+847 
-855 KMPDMKNVDDIDGL
+855 
-869 IDVFSRN
+869 
-876 SQRMLTLVDQLLD
+876 
-889 GNTIEMIEAES
+889 
-900 SAESSS
+900 
-906 VESSSASSAEST
+906 
-918 EVSISASVSKPATKP
+918 
-933 APETPIDNRPTILV
+933 
-947 VEGDKDMRDFIVNSL
+947 
-962 SGEYRILVAENGVQ
+962 
-976 ALRILSKHDELSL
+976 
-989 IITSWIMPV
+989 
-998 MNGVEFCQK
+998 
-1007 VRQDKSICHLPIV
+1007 
-1020 MLSAKT
+1020 
-1026 DEDSKALSKICG
+1026 
-1038 ADVFISKP
+1038 
-1046 FSMKYLVASV
+1046 
-1056 NQLIEMRR
+1056 
-1064 TLIFRF
+1064 
-1070 PKETSAED
+1070 
-1078 SSKDSSK
+1078 
-1085 NSSAD
+1085 
-1090 SSAGSS
+1090 
-1096 SGPSSGL
+1096 
-1103 LSESV
+1103 
-1108 SFASSAESSAA
+1108 
-1119 EEENYPPER
+1119 
-1128 RFLVDLEKLIKDNL
+1128 
-1142 ANPEL
+1142 
-1147 NVQFLADQL
+1147 
-1156 SMSRSSL
+1156 
-1163 FNKVKTLLAVTPNE
+1163 
-1177 LIQAIRLSTAARL
+1177 
-1190 LQERKYRISEVSEM
+1190 
-1204 TGFSSSSYFA
+1204 
-1214 KCFQKQYGMKPAEY
+1214 
-1228 VNLL
+1228 

>member
-1 MKKMMIIL
+1 MMIIL
-9 VGALCMAMAPAS
+9 AGALLMAMAPAS
-21 SWGRNM
+21 SGGRNM
-27 TGNPQMR
+27 TGNPQVR

-54 NGFVWLATDYG
+54 DGFVWFATEYG

-77 YNAAMQLN
+77 SNAAMQMD
-85 QEILALAVC
+85 QDIHALCVA

-100 GTSKGVFLFNFTTEQ
+100 GTWKGVFLFSFTTEQ
-115 FQKLDEKITS
+115 FQKLDDKITS

-134 EHNAWISTRTQ
+134 EHNAWISTETQ
-145 GIFKFNLTSHYCHHY
+145 GIFKYNLTSHYCHQY
-160 PMKASRGS
+160 PMKASGGN
-168 VDCVL
+168 VDCML

-178 HVWALSL
+178 QVWALSR
-185 KAGASLF
+185 KAGASFF
-192 RLQKTADNFKL
+192 RLQKSSDSFKP
-203 FALKGDATQLRGM
+203 FALKGDATQLRGL

-227 VGTWKEGLFRVSN
+227 VGTRKEGLFRVSN

-255 MNFIHK
+255 MDFIHK

-268 VLVGSDDGL
+268 VLIGSDDGL

-322 GGVNYIPSSAM
+322 GGVGYIPSAAM

-342 TLGGLQGSVV
+342 TRDGLQGSVV

-366 TDDAGL
+366 SDDAGI
-372 DCYDPQTDS
+372 DCYDPLTDS
-381 FVDFPGK
+381 FLDFPGK
-388 QEMAKYNA
+388 QAMAKYNA
-396 HALFVDGDNLW
+396 HALLADGDNLW

-417 MNMATGAQMPVR
+417 MNMATGAQTPVR
-429 MDSYVSSSSCYY
+429 MDSYAFNSSCYY
-441 FFRDRKRRLWATS
+441 FFRDRKHRLWATS

-473 FNGLTIDMEED
+473 FNGLTMDMEED

-513 EKDTSSLGSNQVNSI
+513 EKDTCSLSSNQVNSI
-528 QTDGKGRLFV
+528 QIDGRGRLFV
-538 ATLQGLCEYQP
+538 ATRQGLCEYQP

-556 IAVDAPSQDFKSI
+556 IAIDAPGQDFKSI
-569 LFARGSMWLSS
+569 LFAQGSMWLSS
-580 GKGIVKYSEDK
+580 DKGIVKYSEDK

-736 NNDGVWSED
+736 NNDGVWSD
-745 EATLQ
+745 NEATLQ
-750 VEVHPP
+750 VVVHPP

-847 DDSKKDAS
+847 NDSKKNDS

-918 EVSISASVSKPATKP
+918 EVSISASAAKPATKP
-933 APETPIDNRPTILV
+933 APEAPIDNRPTILV
-947 VEGDKDMRDFIVNSL
+947 VESDKDMRDFIVNSL

-1070 PKETSAED
+1070 PKEASAED

-1108 SFASSAESSAA
+1108 SFASSVESSAE

>member
-1 MKKMMIIL
+1 MMIIL
-9 VGALCMAMAPAS
+9 AGALLMAMAPAS

-27 TGNPQMR
+27 TGNPQVR

-54 NGFVWLATDYG
+54 NGFIWFATEYG

-77 YNAAMQLN
+77 SNAAMQMD
-85 QEILALAVC
+85 QDIHALCVS

-100 GTSKGVFLFNFTTEQ
+100 GTWKGVFLFSFATEQ
-115 FQKLDEKITS
+115 FQKLDDKITS

-134 EHNAWISTRTQ
+134 EHNAWISTETQ
-145 GIFKFNLTSHYCHHY
+145 GIFKYNLTSHYCHQY
-160 PMKASRGS
+160 PMKASGGN

-178 HVWALSL
+178 QVWALSR
-185 KAGASLF
+185 KAGASFF
-192 RLQKTADNFKL
+192 RLQKSSDSFKP
-203 FALKGDATQLRGM
+203 FALKGDATQLKGM

-227 VGTWKEGLFRVSN
+227 VGTRKDGLFRVSN

-255 MNFIHK
+255 MDFIHK

-268 VLVGSDDGL
+268 VLIGSDDGL

-322 GGVNYIPSSAM
+322 GGVGYIPSSAM

-342 TLGGLQGSVV
+342 TQGGLQGSVV

-366 TDDAGL
+366 TDDAGI
-372 DCYDPQTDS
+372 DCYDPLTDS
-381 FVDFPGK
+381 FLNFPGK
-388 QEMAKYNA
+388 QAMAKYNA
-396 HALFVDGDNLW
+396 HALLADGDNLW

-417 MNMATGAQMPVR
+417 MNMATGAQTPVR
-429 MDSYVSSSSCYY
+429 MDSYALNSSCYY
-441 FFRDRKRRLWATS
+441 FYRDRKHRLWATS
-454 MLGAFLLDDQKQE
+454 MLGAFVLDDQKQE

-473 FNGLTIDMEED
+473 FNSLTMDMEED

-513 EKDTSSLGSNQVNSI
+513 EKDTCSLGSNQVNSI
-528 QTDGKGRLFV
+528 QIDGRGRLFV
-538 ATLQGLCEYQP
+538 ATRQGLCEYQP

-556 IAVDAPSQDFKSI
+556 IAIDAPGQDFKSI
-569 LFARGSMWLSS
+569 LFAQGSMWLSS
-580 GKGIVKYSEDK
+580 DKGIVKYSEDK

-630 FRPQQV
+630 FHPQQV

-847 DDSKKDAS
+847 DDSKKNDS

-900 SAESSS
+900 SEESSSAESSS
-906 VESSSASSAEST
+906 AESSEVSASA
-918 EVSISASVSKPATKP
+918 AKPATKP
-933 APETPIDNRPTILV
+933 APEAPIDNRPTILV
-947 VEGDKDMRDFIVNSL
+947 VESDKDMRDFIVNSL

-1070 PKETSAED
+1070 PKEASAED
-1078 SSKDSSK
+1078 SSKDSSSG
-1085 NSSAD
+1085 SSAD
-1090 SSAGSS
+1090 SSSR
-1096 SGPSSGL
+1096 PSSGL

-1119 EEENYPPER
+1119 EEGNYPPER

>member
-9 VGALCMAMAPAS
+9 AGALCMAMVPAS

-34 SITMNTGL
+34 SITKNTGL

-125 FVNHIVVDG
+125 SVNHIVVDG
-134 EHNAWISTRTQ
+134 EHNAWISTGTQ

-192 RLQKTADNFKL
+192 RLQKTADNFKP

-268 VLVGSDDGL
+268 VLIGSDDGL
-277 VQYDRMTNQWRM
+277 VQYDSMTNQWRM

-417 MNMATGAQMPVR
+417 MNIATGAQTPVR
-429 MDSYVSSSSCYY
+429 MDSYVLSSSCYN
-441 FFRDRKRRLWATS
+441 FFRDRKHRLWATS

-569 LFARGSMWLSS
+569 LFDRGSMWLSS

-618 RIYFGTIQGFNA
+618 RIYFGTTQGFNA

-636 KLNHIAPSVAITSLS
+636 TLNRIAPPVAITSLS
-651 LFNKRVEV
+651 LFNKRMEV

-714 HEPRATYDNL
+714 HEPRAAYTNL

-750 VEVHPP
+750 IVVHPP
-756 FWWSLPAKI
+756 FWWSLPAKF

-771 GLLVWYEW
+771 GLLVWYQW

-800 LRDARLQS
+800 LRDARLQF

-816 RIPLTLILAPLD
+816 RIPLTLILGPLD

-847 DDSKKDAS
+847 DDDSKKNRMNKD
-855 KMPDMKNVDDIDGL
+855 DMKNVDEMDGL

-906 VESSSASSAEST
+906 VESSEVSASA
-918 EVSISASVSKPATKP
+918 AKPATKP
-933 APETPIDNRPTILV
+933 APEAPIDNRPTILV
-947 VEGDKDMRDFIVNSL
+947 VESDKDMRDFIVNSL

-1070 PKETSAED
+1070 PKEKSAED
-1078 SSKDSSK
+1078 SSKDSS
-1085 NSSAD
+1085 SGS
-1090 SSAGSS
+1090 SS

-1190 LQERKYRISEVSEM
+1190 LQERKYRISEVSDM

>member
-9 VGALCMAMAPAS
+9 VGALFMAMAPAS

-100 GTSKGVFLFNFTTEQ
+100 GTPKGVFLFSFATEQ
-115 FQKLDEKITS
+115 FQTLDEKITS
-125 FVNHIVVDG
+125 SVNHIVVDG
-134 EHNAWISTRTQ
+134 EHNAWISTGTQ

-185 KAGASLF
+185 KKGTSLF
-192 RLQKTADNFKL
+192 RLQKTADNFKP

-227 VGTWKEGLFRVSN
+227 VGAWKEGLFRVSN

-268 VLVGSDDGL
+268 VLIGSDDGL

-314 GLWIGTYY
+314 GLWVGTYY
-322 GGVNYIPSSAM
+322 GGVSYIPSSAM

-366 TDDAGL
+366 TDDAGI

-388 QEMAKYNA
+388 QSMAKYNA

-417 MNMATGAQMPVR
+417 MNMATGAQTPVR
-429 MDSYVSSSSCYY
+429 MDSYVLNSSCYY
-441 FFRDRKRRLWATS
+441 FFRDRKHRLWATS

-492 TQENGLWC
+492 TQESGLWC
-500 LRRNNTWKQYLYS
+500 LRRNNTWKQYLYN

-538 ATLQGLCEYQP
+538 ATHQGLCEYQP
-549 SSDSFRR
+549 SSDYFRR
-556 IAVDAPSQDFKSI
+556 IAVDAPSQDFMSI
-569 LFARGSMWLSS
+569 LFAQGCMWLSS

-618 RIYFGTIQGFNA
+618 RIYFGTTQGFNA

-636 KLNHIAPSVAITSLS
+636 TLNRIAPPVAITSLS
-651 LFNKRVEV
+651 LFNKRMEV

-714 HEPRATYDNL
+714 HEPRVAYTNL

-750 VEVHPP
+750 IVVHPP
-756 FWWSLPAKI
+756 FWWSLPAKL

-771 GLLVWYEW
+771 GLLVWYQW

-800 LRDARLQS
+800 LRDARLQF

-816 RIPLTLILAPLD
+816 RIPLTLILGPLD

-847 DDSKKDAS
+847 DDDSKKNRMNKD
-855 KMPDMKNVDDIDGL
+855 DMKNVDEIDGL

-889 GNTIEMIEAES
+889 GNKVEMMEAES
-900 SAESSS
+900 SA
-906 VESSSASSAEST
+906 VSAS
-918 EVSISASVSKPATKP
+918 ASEPSFEPSSEPSSEPVPE
-933 APETPIDNRPTILV
+933 APMDNRPTILV
-947 VEGDKDMRDFIVNSL
+947 VENDKDMRDYIVNSL
-962 SGEYRILVAENGVQ
+962 SGEYRMLVADNGVQ

-1007 VRQDKSICHLPIV
+1007 VRQNKSICHLPIV

-1026 DEDSKALSKICG
+1026 DEDSKAQSKICG

-1070 PKETSAED
+1070 PKETAAGD
-1078 SSKDSSK
+1078 SSKA
-1085 NSSAD
+1085 SSAA
-1090 SSAGSS
+1090 SSAGLSAGLS
-1096 SGPSSGL
+1096 SGPLAGL
-1103 LSESV
+1103 SSESV

-1119 EEENYPPER
+1119 EEENYSPER

-1142 ANPEL
+1142 ANPDL
-1147 NVQFLADQL
+1147 NVQFLADKL
-1156 SMSRSSL
+1156 GMSRSSL

>member
-1 MKKMMIIL
+1 MMIIL
-9 VGALCMAMAPAS
+9 AGALCLAMAPAS

-27 TGNPQMR
+27 TGNPQVR

-54 NGFVWLATDYG
+54 NGFVWFATEYG

-77 YNAAMQLN
+77 SNAAMQMD
-85 QEILALAVC
+85 QDIHALCVS

-100 GTSKGVFLFNFTTEQ
+100 GTWKGVFLFSFATGQ

-134 EHNAWISTRTQ
+134 EHNAWISTETQ
-145 GIFKFNLTSHYCHHY
+145 GIFKYNLTSHYCHHY
-160 PMKASRGS
+160 PMKASGGNI
-168 VDCVL
+168 DCVL

-178 HVWALSL
+178 QVWALSR
-185 KAGASLF
+185 KAGASFF
-192 RLQKTADNFKL
+192 RLQKSSDSFKP
-203 FALKGDATQLRGM
+203 FALKGDATQLKGM

-227 VGTWKEGLFRVSN
+227 VGTRKDGLFRVSN

-255 MNFIHK
+255 MDFIHK

-268 VLVGSDDGL
+268 VLIGSDDGL

-322 GGVNYIPSSAM
+322 GGVGYIPSSAM

-342 TLGGLQGSVV
+342 TQGGLQGSVV
-352 SRFAEDARHRIWIA
+352 SRFAEDSRHRIWIA
-366 TDDAGL
+366 SDDAGI
-372 DCYDPQTDS
+372 DCYDPLTDS
-381 FVDFPGK
+381 FLNFPGK
-388 QEMAKYNA
+388 QAMAKYNA
-396 HALFVDGDNLW
+396 HALLADGDNLW

-417 MNMATGAQMPVR
+417 MNMATGAQTPVR
-429 MDSYVSSSSCYY
+429 MDSYVLNSSCYY
-441 FFRDRKRRLWATS
+441 FYRDRKHRLWATS
-454 MLGAFLLDDQKQE
+454 MLGAFVLDDQKQE

-473 FNGLTIDMEED
+473 FNSLTMDMEED

-513 EKDTSSLGSNQVNSI
+513 EKDTCSLVSNQVNSI
-528 QTDGKGRLFV
+528 QIDGRGRLFV
-538 ATLQGLCEYQP
+538 ATRQGLCEYQP

-556 IAVDAPSQDFKSI
+556 IAIDAPGQDFKSI
-569 LFARGSMWLSS
+569 LFAQGSMWLSS
-580 GKGIVKYSEDK
+580 DKGIVKYSEDK

-630 FRPQQV
+630 FHPQQV

-750 VEVHPP
+750 IEVHPP

-838 EGLMEDDMK
+838 EGLMEDD
-847 DDSKKDAS
+847 DSKKNRMNKD
-855 KMPDMKNVDDIDGL
+855 DMKNVDEIDGL

-889 GNTIEMIEAES
+889 GNKVEMMEAES
-900 SAESSS
+900 LA
-906 VESSSASSAEST
+906 VSASVSAST
-918 EVSISASVSKPATKP
+918 SVSKPAP
-933 APETPIDNRPTILV
+933 VAPIDNRPTILV
-947 VEGDKDMRDFIVNSL
+947 VENDKDMRDFIVNSL
-962 SGEYRILVAENGVQ
+962 AGEYRMLVADNGVQ

-1070 PKETSAED
+1070 PKETAAGE
-1078 SSKDSSK
+1078 SSKASSA
-1085 NSSAD
+1085 NSSAGP
-1090 SSAGSS
+1090 SAGLL
-1096 SGPSSGL
+1096 SGPSAGPSA
-1103 LSESV
+1103 EFV

>member
-417 MNMATGAQMPVR
+417 MNMATGAQTPVR

-618 RIYFGTIQGFNA
+618 RIYFGTTQGFNA

-636 KLNHIAPSVAITSLS
+636 TLNRIAPPVEITSLS

-714 HEPRATYDNL
+714 HEPRAAYDNL

-736 NNDGVWSED
+736 NNDGVWSD
-745 EATLQ
+745 NEATLQ

-838 EGLMEDDMK
+838 DGLKEDDMK
-847 DDSKKDAS
+847 NDSKKNDS
-855 KMPDMKNVDDIDGL
+855 KMSDMKNVDDIDGL

-876 SQRMLTLVDQLLD
+876 SQRMLTLVNKLLD

-906 VESSSASSAEST
+906 VESSSAEST
-918 EVSISASVSKPATKP
+918 EVSVSAAKPATKP
-933 APETPIDNRPTILV
+933 APEAPIDNRPTILV
-947 VEGDKDMRDFIVNSL
+947 VESDKDMRDFIVNSL

-1070 PKETSAED
+1070 PKEASAED

-1119 EEENYPPER
+1119 EEGNYPPER

-1190 LQERKYRISEVSEM
+1190 LQERKYRISEVSDM

>member
-1 MKKMMIIL
+1 M
-9 VGALCMAMAPAS
+9 
-21 SWGRNM
+21 
-27 TGNPQMR
+27 
-34 SITMNTGL
+34 
-42 PSNAVKS
+42 
-49 IVQDK
+49 
-54 NGFVWLATDYG
+54 
-65 LCRYDG
+65 
-71 YQVITY
+71 
-77 YNAAMQLN
+77 
-85 QEILALAVC
+85 
-94 DEGLLV
+94 
-100 GTSKGVFLFNFTTEQ
+100 
-115 FQKLDEKITS
+115 
-125 FVNHIVVDG
+125 
-134 EHNAWISTRTQ
+134 
-145 GIFKFNLTSHYCHHY
+145 
-160 PMKASRGS
+160 
-168 VDCVL
+168 
-173 IDVNS
+173 
-178 HVWALSL
+178 
-185 KAGASLF
+185 
-192 RLQKTADNFKL
+192 
-203 FALKGDATQLRGM
+203 
-216 AMLANADGSIL
+216 
-227 VGTWKEGLFRVSN
+227 
-240 DGFAKLLIPPVPGNG
+240 
-255 MNFIHK
+255 
-261 LYGDSRY
+261 
-268 VLVGSDDGL
+268 
-277 VQYDRMTNQWRM
+277 
-289 LSEVENPARRTAERF
+289 
-304 VYGIMRDRED
+304 
-314 GLWIGTYY
+314 
-322 GGVNYIPSSAM
+322 
-333 RNRFDMYFP
+333 
-342 TLGGLQGSVV
+342 
-352 SRFAEDARHRIWIA
+352 
-366 TDDAGL
+366 
-372 DCYDPQTDS
+372 
-381 FVDFPGK
+381 
-388 QEMAKYNA
+388 
-396 HALFVDGDNLW
+396 
-407 VGTYGRGIIR
+407 
-417 MNMATGAQMPVR
+417 
-429 MDSYVSSSSCYY
+429 
-441 FFRDRKRRLWATS
+441 
-454 MLGAFLLDDQKQE
+454 
-467 FRRVKL
+467 
-473 FNGLTIDMEED
+473 
-484 RQGNLWFA
+484 
-492 TQENGLWC
+492 
-500 LRRNNTWKQYLYS
+500 
-513 EKDTSSLGSNQVNSI
+513 
-528 QTDGKGRLFV
+528 
-538 ATLQGLCEYQP
+538 
-549 SSDSFRR
+549 
-556 IAVDAPSQDFKSI
+556 
-569 LFARGSMWLSS
+569 
-580 GKGIVKYSEDK
+580 
-591 PVQKFCRFDGLT
+591 
-603 SDQFLANSCL
+603 
-613 LSSDG
+613 
-618 RIYFGTIQGFNA
+618 
-630 FRPQQV
+630 
-636 KLNHIAPSVAITSLS
+636 AITSLS

-667 LDKVDEISL
+667 LDKVGEISL

-705 GFDDEWTTT
+705 GFDNEWTTT

-855 KMPDMKNVDDIDGL
+855 KKNDSKMSDMKNVDDIDGL

-889 GNTIEMIEAES
+889 GNTVEMIEAES

-906 VESSSASSAEST
+906 VESS
-918 EVSISASVSKPATKP
+918 EVSVSAAKPATKP
-933 APETPIDNRPTILV
+933 APVAPIDNRPTILV
-947 VEGDKDMRDFIVNSL
+947 VENDKDMRDFIVNSL

-1007 VRQDKSICHLPIV
+1007 VRQNKSICHLPIV

-1026 DEDSKALSKICG
+1026 DEDSKAQSKICG

-1070 PKETSAED
+1070 PKEASAED
-1078 SSKDSSK
+1078 SSKDSSAG
-1085 NSSAD
+1085 SSAD
-1090 SSAGSS
+1090 SS

-1156 SMSRSSL
+1156 GMSRSSL

>member
-1 MKKMMIIL
+1 MMIIL
-9 VGALCMAMAPAS
+9 AGALCLAMAPAS

-27 TGNPQMR
+27 TGNPQVR

-54 NGFVWLATDYG
+54 NGFVWFATEYG

-77 YNAAMQLN
+77 SNAAMQMD
-85 QEILALAVC
+85 QDIHALCVS

-100 GTSKGVFLFNFTTEQ
+100 GTWKGVFLFSFTTEQ
-115 FQKLDEKITS
+115 FQKLDDKITS

-134 EHNAWISTRTQ
+134 EHNAWISTETQ
-145 GIFKFNLTSHYCHHY
+145 GIFKYNLTSHYCHQY
-160 PMKASRGS
+160 PMKASGGN

-178 HVWALSL
+178 QVWALSR
-185 KAGASLF
+185 KAGASFF
-192 RLQKTADNFKL
+192 RLQKSSDSFKP
-203 FALKGDATQLRGM
+203 FALKGDATQLKGM

-227 VGTWKEGLFRVSN
+227 VGTRKDGLFRVSN

-255 MNFIHK
+255 MDFIHK

-268 VLVGSDDGL
+268 VLIGSDDGL

-322 GGVNYIPSSAM
+322 GGVGYITSSAM

-342 TLGGLQGSVV
+342 TRDGLQGSVV

-366 TDDAGL
+366 SDDAGI
-372 DCYDPQTDS
+372 DCYDPLTDS
-381 FVDFPGK
+381 FLNFPGK
-388 QEMAKYNA
+388 QAMAKYNA
-396 HALFVDGDNLW
+396 HALLADGDNLW

-417 MNMATGAQMPVR
+417 MNMATGAQTPVR
-429 MDSYVSSSSCYY
+429 MDSYVLNSSCYY
-441 FFRDRKRRLWATS
+441 FFRDRKHRLWATS
-454 MLGAFLLDDQKQE
+454 MLGAFVLDNQKQE

-473 FNGLTIDMEED
+473 FNSLTMDMEED

-513 EKDTSSLGSNQVNSI
+513 EKDTCSLVSNQVNSI
-528 QTDGKGRLFV
+528 QIDGRGRLFV
-538 ATLQGLCEYQP
+538 ATHHGLCEYQP

-556 IAVDAPSQDFKSI
+556 IAIDAPSQDFKSI
-569 LFARGSMWLSS
+569 LFAQGSMWLSS
-580 GKGIVKYSEDK
+580 DKGIVKYSEDK
-591 PVQKFCRFDGLT
+591 PVQKFSRFDGLT

-618 RIYFGTIQGFNA
+618 RIYFGTTQGFNA

-847 DDSKKDAS
+847 DDSKKNDS
-855 KMPDMKNVDDIDGL
+855 KMSDMKNVDDIDGL

-906 VESSSASSAEST
+906 VESS
-918 EVSISASVSKPATKP
+918 EVSVSAAKPATKP
-933 APETPIDNRPTILV
+933 APEAPMDNRPTILV
-947 VEGDKDMRDFIVNSL
+947 VESDKDMRDFIVNSL

-1070 PKETSAED
+1070 PKEKSAED
-1078 SSKDSSK
+1078 SSKDSS
-1085 NSSAD
+1085 SGS
-1090 SSAGSS
+1090 SS

-1119 EEENYPPER
+1119 EEGNYPPER

-1156 SMSRSSL
+1156 GMSRSSL

-1190 LQERKYRISEVSEM
+1190 LQERKYRISEVSDM

>member
-1 MKKMMIIL
+1 MMIIL
-9 VGALCMAMAPAS
+9 AGALCLAMAPAS

-27 TGNPQMR
+27 TGNPQVR

-54 NGFVWLATDYG
+54 DGFVWFATEYG

-77 YNAAMQLN
+77 SNAAMQMD
-85 QEILALAVC
+85 QDIHALCVS

-100 GTSKGVFLFNFTTEQ
+100 GTWKGVFLFSFATEQ
-115 FQKLDEKITS
+115 FQKLDDKITS

-134 EHNAWISTRTQ
+134 EHNAWISTETQ
-145 GIFKFNLTSHYCHHY
+145 GIFKYNLTTHYCHQY
-160 PMKASRGS
+160 PMKASGGN

-178 HVWALSL
+178 QVWALSR
-185 KAGASLF
+185 KAGASFF
-192 RLQKTADNFKL
+192 RLQKSSDSFKP
-203 FALKGDATQLRGM
+203 FALKGDATQLRGL

-227 VGTWKEGLFRVSN
+227 VGTRKEGLFRVSN

-255 MNFIHK
+255 MDFIHK

-268 VLVGSDDGL
+268 VLIGSDDGL

-314 GLWIGTYY
+314 SLWIGTYY
-322 GGVNYIPSSAM
+322 GGVGYIPSSAM

-342 TLGGLQGSVV
+342 TRDGLQGSVV
-352 SRFAEDARHRIWIA
+352 SRFAEDSRHRIWIA
-366 TDDAGL
+366 SDDAGI
-372 DCYDPQTDS
+372 DCYDPLTDS
-381 FVDFPGK
+381 FLDFPGK
-388 QEMAKYNA
+388 QAMAKYNA
-396 HALFVDGDNLW
+396 HALLADGDNLW

-417 MNMATGAQMPVR
+417 MNMATGAQTPVR
-429 MDSYVSSSSCYY
+429 MDSYAFNSSCYY
-441 FFRDRKRRLWATS
+441 FFRDRKHRLWATS
-454 MLGAFLLDDQKQE
+454 MLGAFVLDDQKQE

-473 FNGLTIDMEED
+473 FNGLTMDMEED

-500 LRRNNTWKQYLYS
+500 LRRNNTWKQYFYS
-513 EKDTSSLGSNQVNSI
+513 EKDTCSLGSNQVNSI
-528 QTDGKGRLFV
+528 QIDGRGRLFV
-538 ATLQGLCEYQP
+538 ATRQGLCEYQP

-556 IAVDAPSQDFKSI
+556 IAIDAPGHDFKSI
-569 LFARGSMWLSS
+569 LFAQGSMWLSS
-580 GKGIVKYSEDK
+580 DKGIVKYSEDK

-603 SDQFLANSCL
+603 SDQFLPNSCL

-618 RIYFGTIQGFNA
+618 RIYFGTTQGFNA

-705 GFDDEWTTT
+705 GFDDEWTTS
-714 HEPRATYDNL
+714 HEPRAAYDNL

-736 NNDGVWSED
+736 NNDGVWSEN

-750 VEVHPP
+750 VVVHPP

-847 DDSKKDAS
+847 DDSKKNDS

-876 SQRMLTLVDQLLD
+876 SQRMLTLVNKLLD

-906 VESSSASSAEST
+906 AESSSAESSSAESS
-918 EVSISASVSKPATKP
+918 EVSASAAKPATKP
-933 APETPIDNRPTILV
+933 APEAPIDNRPTILV
-947 VEGDKDMRDFIVNSL
+947 VESDKDMRDFIVNSL

-1078 SSKDSSK
+1078 SSKDSS
-1085 NSSAD
+1085 S
-1090 SSAGSS
+1090 GPSS

-1119 EEENYPPER
+1119 EEGNYPPER

-1142 ANPEL
+1142 ANPDL

>member
-1 MKKMMIIL
+1 MMIIL
-9 VGALCMAMAPAS
+9 AGALCLAMAPAS

-85 QEILALAVC
+85 LEILALAVC

-134 EHNAWISTRTQ
+134 EHNAWISTGTQ

-160 PMKASRGS
+160 PMKASGGNI
-168 VDCVL
+168 DCVL

-178 HVWALSL
+178 QVWELSR
-185 KAGASLF
+185 KAGASFF
-192 RLQKTADNFKL
+192 RLQKSSDSFKP
-203 FALKGDATQLRGM
+203 FALKGDATQLKGM

-227 VGTWKEGLFRVSN
+227 VGTRKDGLFRVSN

-255 MNFIHK
+255 MDFIHK

-268 VLVGSDDGL
+268 VLIGSDDGL
-277 VQYDRMTNQWRM
+277 VQYDRTTNQWRM

-322 GGVNYIPSSAM
+322 GGVGYIPSSAM

-342 TLGGLQGSVV
+342 TQGGLQGSVV

-366 TDDAGL
+366 TDDAGI
-372 DCYDPQTDS
+372 DCYDPLTDS
-381 FVDFPGK
+381 FLNFPGK
-388 QEMAKYNA
+388 QAMAKYNA
-396 HALFVDGDNLW
+396 HALLADGDNLW

-417 MNMATGAQMPVR
+417 MNMTTGAQTPVR
-429 MDSYVSSSSCYY
+429 MDSYALNSSCYY
-441 FFRDRKRRLWATS
+441 FYRDRKHRLWATS
-454 MLGAFLLDDQKQE
+454 MLGAFVLDDQKQE

-473 FNGLTIDMEED
+473 FNSLTMDMEED

-513 EKDTSSLGSNQVNSI
+513 EKDTCSLVSNQVNSI
-528 QTDGKGRLFV
+528 QIDGRGRLFV
-538 ATLQGLCEYQP
+538 ATRQGLCEYQP

-556 IAVDAPSQDFKSI
+556 IAIDAPGQDFKSI
-569 LFARGSMWLSS
+569 LFAQGSMWLSS
-580 GKGIVKYSEDK
+580 DKGIVKYSEDK

-667 LDKVDEISL
+667 LDKVGEISL

-736 NNDGVWSED
+736 NNDGVWSD
-745 EATLQ
+745 NEATLQ
-750 VEVHPP
+750 IEVHPP

-838 EGLMEDDMK
+838 DGLMEDDMK
-847 DDSKKDAS
+847 NDSKKNDS
-855 KMPDMKNVDDIDGL
+855 KMSDMKNVDDIDGL

-889 GNTIEMIEAES
+889 GNTVEMIEAES

-906 VESSSASSAEST
+906 VESS
-918 EVSISASVSKPATKP
+918 EVSVSAAKPATKP
-933 APETPIDNRPTILV
+933 APEAPMDNRPTILV
-947 VEGDKDMRDFIVNSL
+947 VESDKDMRDFIVNSL

-1026 DEDSKALSKICG
+1026 DEDSKAQSKICG

-1070 PKETSAED
+1070 PKEKSAED
-1078 SSKDSSK
+1078 SSKDSS
-1085 NSSAD
+1085 S
-1090 SSAGSS
+1090 GPSS

-1163 FNKVKTLLAVTPNE
+1163 FNKLKALLAVTPNE

>member
-9 VGALCMAMAPAS
+9 VGALFMAMAPAS

-100 GTSKGVFLFNFTTEQ
+100 GTPKGVFLFSFATEQ
-115 FQKLDEKITS
+115 FQTLDEKITS
-125 FVNHIVVDG
+125 SVNHIVVDG
-134 EHNAWISTRTQ
+134 EHNAWISTGTQ

-185 KAGASLF
+185 KKGTSLF
-192 RLQKTADNFKL
+192 RLQKTADNFKP

-227 VGTWKEGLFRVSN
+227 VGAWKERLFRVSN

-268 VLVGSDDGL
+268 VLIGSDDGL

-314 GLWIGTYY
+314 GLWVGTYY
-322 GGVNYIPSSAM
+322 GGVSYIPSSAM

-366 TDDAGL
+366 TDDAGI

-388 QEMAKYNA
+388 QSMAKYNA

-417 MNMATGAQMPVR
+417 MNMATGAQTPVR
-429 MDSYVSSSSCYY
+429 MDSYVLNSSCYY
-441 FFRDRKRRLWATS
+441 FFRDRKHRLWATS

-492 TQENGLWC
+492 TQESGLWC
-500 LRRNNTWKQYLYS
+500 LRRNNTWKQYLYN

-538 ATLQGLCEYQP
+538 ATHQGLCEYQP

-556 IAVDAPSQDFKSI
+556 IAVDAPSQDFMSI
-569 LFARGSMWLSS
+569 LFAQGCMWLSS

-618 RIYFGTIQGFNA
+618 RIYFGTTQGFNA

-636 KLNHIAPSVAITSLS
+636 TLNRIAPPVAITSLS
-651 LFNKRVEV
+651 LFNKRMEV

-714 HEPRATYDNL
+714 HEPRVAYTNL

-750 VEVHPP
+750 IVVHPP
-756 FWWSLPAKI
+756 FWWSLPAKL

-771 GLLVWYEW
+771 GLLVWYQW

-800 LRDARLQS
+800 LRDARLQF

-816 RIPLTLILAPLD
+816 RIPLTLILGPLD

-847 DDSKKDAS
+847 DDDSKKNRMNKD
-855 KMPDMKNVDDIDGL
+855 DMKNVDEIDGL

-889 GNTIEMIEAES
+889 GNKVEMMEAES
-900 SAESSS
+900 SA
-906 VESSSASSAEST
+906 VSAS
-918 EVSISASVSKPATKP
+918 ASEPSFEPSSEPSSEPVPE
-933 APETPIDNRPTILV
+933 APMDNRPTILV
-947 VEGDKDMRDFIVNSL
+947 VENDKDMRDYIVNSL
-962 SGEYRILVAENGVQ
+962 SGEYRMLVADNGVQ

-1007 VRQDKSICHLPIV
+1007 VRQNKSICHLPIV

-1026 DEDSKALSKICG
+1026 DEDSKAQSKICG

-1070 PKETSAED
+1070 PKETAAGD
-1078 SSKDSSK
+1078 SSKA
-1085 NSSAD
+1085 SSAA
-1090 SSAGSS
+1090 SSAGLSAGLS
-1096 SGPSSGL
+1096 SGPLAGL
-1103 LSESV
+1103 SSESV

-1119 EEENYPPER
+1119 EEENYSPER

-1142 ANPEL
+1142 ANPDL
-1147 NVQFLADQL
+1147 NVQFLADKL
-1156 SMSRSSL
+1156 GMSRSSL

>member
-9 VGALCMAMAPAS
+9 VGALFMAMAPAS

-100 GTSKGVFLFNFTTEQ
+100 GTPKGVFLFSFATEQ

-125 FVNHIVVDG
+125 SVNHIVVDG
-134 EHNAWISTRTQ
+134 EHNAWISTGTQ

-178 HVWALSL
+178 QVWALSL
-185 KAGASLF
+185 KKGTSLF
-192 RLQKTADNFKL
+192 RLQKTADNFKP

-268 VLVGSDDGL
+268 VLIGSDDGL

-289 LSEVENPARRTAERF
+289 LSEVENPVRRTAERF

-314 GLWIGTYY
+314 GLWVGTYY
-322 GGVNYIPSSAM
+322 GGVSYIPSSAM

-366 TDDAGL
+366 TDDAGI

-417 MNMATGAQMPVR
+417 MNMATGAQTPVR
-429 MDSYVSSSSCYY
+429 MDSYVLNSSCYY

-492 TQENGLWC
+492 TQESGLWC
-500 LRRNNTWKQYLYS
+500 LRRNNTWKQYLYN

-538 ATLQGLCEYQP
+538 ATHQGLCEYQP

-556 IAVDAPSQDFKSI
+556 IAVDAPSQDFMSI
-569 LFARGSMWLSS
+569 LFAQGCMWLSS

-618 RIYFGTIQGFNA
+618 RIYFGTTQGFNA

-636 KLNHIAPSVAITSLS
+636 TLNRIAPPVAITSLS
-651 LFNKRVEV
+651 LFNKRMEV

-714 HEPRATYDNL
+714 HEPRAAYTNL

-750 VEVHPP
+750 IVVHPP
-756 FWWSLPAKI
+756 FWWSLPAKL

-771 GLLVWYEW
+771 GLLVWYQW

-800 LRDARLQS
+800 LRDARLQF

-816 RIPLTLILAPLD
+816 RIPLTLILGPLD

-838 EGLMEDDMK
+838 EGLMEDD
-847 DDSKKDAS
+847 DSKKNRMNKD
-855 KMPDMKNVDDIDGL
+855 DMKNVDEIDGL

-889 GNTIEMIEAES
+889 GNKVEMMEAES
-900 SAESSS
+900 SAESSA
-906 VESSSASSAEST
+906 VSAS
-918 EVSISASVSKPATKP
+918 ASEPSFEPSSEPSSEPVPE
-933 APETPIDNRPTILV
+933 APMDNRPTILV
-947 VEGDKDMRDFIVNSL
+947 VENDKDMRDYIVNSL
-962 SGEYRILVAENGVQ
+962 SGKYRMLVADNGVQ

-1007 VRQDKSICHLPIV
+1007 VRQNKSICHLPIV
-1020 MLSAKT
+1020 ILSAKT
-1026 DEDSKALSKICG
+1026 DEDSKAQSKICG

-1070 PKETSAED
+1070 PKETAAGD
-1078 SSKDSSK
+1078 SSKA
-1085 NSSAD
+1085 SSAA
-1090 SSAGSS
+1090 SSAGLSAGLS
-1096 SGPSSGL
+1096 SGPLAGL
-1103 LSESV
+1103 SSESV

-1119 EEENYPPER
+1119 EEENYSPER

-1142 ANPEL
+1142 ANPDL
-1147 NVQFLADQL
+1147 NVQFLADKL
-1156 SMSRSSL
+1156 GMSRSSL